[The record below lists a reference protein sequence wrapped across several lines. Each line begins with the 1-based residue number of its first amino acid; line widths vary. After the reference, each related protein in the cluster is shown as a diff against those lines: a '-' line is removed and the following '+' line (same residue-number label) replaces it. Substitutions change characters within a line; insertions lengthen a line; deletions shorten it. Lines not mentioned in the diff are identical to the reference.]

1 MRQKPFLICL
11 GALFAGIS
19 HSSFAQEYHPLI
31 EENKVWHHADFVA
44 SVCDYQAVY
53 AIMFMNADT
62 ILDGH
67 NFQKIF
73 YNEYAS
79 ENEDYFC
86 PPFTAGDSFNVG
98 MSYFLRE
105 DIDSQQVYIWSALED
120 QACLLY
126 DFSLNVGD
134 TLHSEYAGMGT
145 DLIVMD
151 IELVELINGEE
162 RRKFHLSN
170 DEYYIEGVG
179 GSQGLLQPM
188 IMGLGFWSY
197 TLCLRENGESL
208 FGESCT
214 TGWLN
219 SNDPEFSD
227 VINMY
232 PNPTIEVVNLDFD
245 PSFTGLPCHIYIMGL
260 DGRAVSQLD
269 LRIEERGIS
278 IDTDELSTGIYLI
291 TVEIEG
297 AIYRQKLFKI

>member
-1 MRQKPFLICL
+1 M
-11 GALFAGIS
+11 
-19 HSSFAQEYHPLI
+19 
-31 EENKVWHHADFVA
+31 
-44 SVCDYQAVY
+44 
-53 AIMFMNADT
+53 
-62 ILDGH
+62 
-67 NFQKIF
+67 
-73 YNEYAS
+73 
-79 ENEDYFC
+79 
-86 PPFTAGDSFNVG
+86 
-98 MSYFLRE
+98 
-105 DIDSQQVYIWSALED
+105 ED
-120 QACLLY
+120 QAYLLY

-219 SNDPEFSD
+219 SDNPEFSD
-227 VINMY
+227 VIKMY
-232 PNPTIEVVNLDFD
+232 PNPAFDEVHLKFD
-245 PSFTGLPCHIYIMGL
+245 TRYTGQSCQIRIISL
-260 DGRAVSQLD
+260 DGKI
-269 LRIEERGIS
+269 IEYIEYRTEEIGIS
-278 IDTDELSTGIYLI
+278 IDSSQLNAGIYLVA
-291 TVEIEG
+291 VEIDG
-297 AIYRQKLFKI
+297 LHLHQKLIKTH